1 MYNDI
6 PDDLRVLI
14 EPVIEEHGYELM
26 NVETVHGRQS
36 VLLRITI
43 DNRAGDG
50 RVSVDAIAGVSR
62 EIGTQLDAADA
73 ISGAY
78 RLELSSPGL
87 DRMLSRT
94 KDFAAACGREV
105 KIEAR
110 RPLDGRRRFKGDLVD
125 FQDGVAELR
134 VDGSTVRIAFDDIQK
149 ANVVYAFSSADF
161 RHAGKE
167 LGADKELG
175 AGRELGK
182 RSQDERESKAHRNRK
197 ENTADRGARAAR
209 GRAERTDD

>member
-1 MYNDI
+1 MYDDI

-50 RVSVDAIAGVSR
+50 RVPVDAIAGVSR
-62 EIGTQLDAADA
+62 EIGTQLDAADV

-87 DRMLSRT
+87 DRMLSRR

-105 KIEAR
+105 RIEAR

-125 FQDGVAELR
+125 FEDGVAEIK
-134 VDGSTVRIAFDDIQK
+134 VDGKAVRIAFDDIQK

-167 LGADKELG
+167 H
-175 AGRELGK
+175 GR
-182 RSQDERESKAHRNRK
+182 RSQDERESKAHRNGK